1 MAWCRKS
8 RLPDSSKP
16 STESGSYSV
25 GFRVPGF
32 ELNPKLDARD
42 SKLN

>member
-8 RLPDSSKP
+8 RLPDSSTP

-25 GFRVPGF
+25 GLRVPGF